1 MAKCIPLLYLSV
13 LKSFYAY
20 FSVEKYPPPPSFFP
34 PYSSRFFNSLVSFS
48 IIVHDSLRLS
58 VQRELLHIL
67 M

>member
-1 MAKCIPLLYLSV
+1 MYTTVISERIKIFLRL
-13 LKSFYAY
+13 FQRREI
-20 FSVEKYPPPPSFFP
+20 FPPPPPFFP

>member
-20 FSVEKYPPPPSFFP
+20 FSVEKYPSPLPLPPFST
-34 PYSSRFFNSLVSFS
+34 PYSSRFFNFLVSS

-58 VQRELLHIL
+58 V
-67 M
+67 

>member
-34 PYSSRFFNSLVSFS
+34 PYSSRFFNSLVSS
-48 IIVHDSLRLS
+48 IIVHDSLRSS